1 MYFLKFLFRF
11 VQFMSGPP
19 RILLDAHNALENRKN
34 EYDQIENRITFLAH
48 LYVDD
53 AVDKRYTRVTAC
65 CYSCISE
72 LYLLPI
78 CNDFVSVCLSVRG
91 I

>member
-19 RILLDAHNALENRKN
+19 RILLYAHNALENRKN